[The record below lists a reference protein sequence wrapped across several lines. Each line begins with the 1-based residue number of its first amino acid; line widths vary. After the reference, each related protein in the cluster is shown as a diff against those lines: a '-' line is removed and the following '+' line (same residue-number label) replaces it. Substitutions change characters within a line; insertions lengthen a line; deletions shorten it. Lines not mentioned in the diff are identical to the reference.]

1 MMVLLAAGVAALVA
15 IAIVVTVVDL
25 ARAPAWREIAAQRR
39 RAWEEG
45 RTAGPAADLSDLP
58 GPQ

>member
-1 MMVLLAAGVAALVA
+1 MVLLVAGVSVLVV
-15 IAIVVTVVDL
+15 IAVVVTVVDL
-25 ARAPAWREIAAQRR
+25 ARAPVWREVAAQRR

-45 RTAGPAADLSDLP
+45 ASPDLSRVP